1 MKPAR
6 VVAAAAASPLLRSTP
21 IFFVGCSLLLLSSA
35 AAAFTANSN
44 GVVPT
49 FDFLARLRPC
59 SSASCDLSTMKT
71 PTPKSSSDCEASR
84 REWFGQCIGATT
96 ALIVSMPLAPA
107 LATDATSSR
116 KRMPVRK
123 TNYTES
129 QFEPIRTR
137 TRKTTPKPKS
147 PADTKSKRG
156 SPTNATKLKPV
167 NVSALATENKI
178 NITEYVYDESQRK
191 MAAVYVDRKD
201 YTIVTVKRLP
211 KWIPKSWRP
220 KEKVEIPNSQLLTAA
235 AVAGSV
241 TEALRTAVL
250 YPLSTIKTRQMANP
264 RHRKARTLKR
274 KLQVLLL
281 SIRRS
286 INEGQLYAGL
296 APSLLVTV
304 PASGVYCGVRDV
316 ANRLLHGAIDELSPF
331 ADIEV
336 ALLAAFI
343 ADVAALIVRT
353 PADVLTL
360 RLQVQRMM
368 PNQTR
373 VDYVEALRDATNL
386 LPAAIVTD
394 VPYLLM
400 RLAGN
405 WLVTRGNEGLAQYEI
420 ETIAVACFCALVTT
434 PFDCVRT
441 RIFVNDNSGELFAK
455 SRDRFSVAKT
465 WVNVT
470 KESEAGV
477 GNLYAGWFERTAY
490 LGAGRA
496 WFDPL
501 RVIGYLGIRDAVLLR
516 WFLN

>member
-1 MKPAR
+1 M
-6 VVAAAAASPLLRSTP
+6 
-21 IFFVGCSLLLLSSA
+21 
-35 AAAFTANSN
+35 
-44 GVVPT
+44 
-49 FDFLARLRPC
+49 
-59 SSASCDLSTMKT
+59 
-71 PTPKSSSDCEASR
+71 
-84 REWFGQCIGATT
+84 
-96 ALIVSMPLAPA
+96 
-107 LATDATSSR
+107 
-116 KRMPVRK
+116 
-123 TNYTES
+123 
-129 QFEPIRTR
+129 
-137 TRKTTPKPKS
+137 
-147 PADTKSKRG
+147 KSKRG
-156 SPTNATKLKPV
+156 LATNATKLKPV

-178 NITEYVYDESQRK
+178 NITEYVYDEGQRK
-191 MAAVYVDRKD
+191 TAAVYVDRKD

-220 KEKVEIPNSQLLTAA
+220 KEKVEIPNSQLLAA
-235 AVAGSV
+235 AVLAGSA
-241 TEALRTAVL
+241 TEILRTAVL
-250 YPLSTIKTRQMANP
+250 HPLSTLKTRTMANP

-316 ANRLLHGAIDELSPF
+316 ANRLLHGPIDGLSPF

-373 VDYVEALRDATNL
+373 VDYGEALRDATNL